1 MIVLRHKELAEAV
14 KEEAVTVAVKA
25 VVATEIAKEAVEVA
39 VNAVEAAVEI
49 AVETV
54 VVAVNAVEEMAKA
67 VVVVA
72 VDAPEPLSMRRARL
86 LKKEAVVVVLAVT
99 DLRERHAKMLTLWID
114 KTELD
119 VAVAEI
125 ANKVAVVATGEAIR
139 RLTQMVV
146 KTKIRRK
153 PKIPPLPS
161 KRKSSKLPSSRKAKR
176 KRATLLMIS
185 LPRSLP
191 NQLVF

>member
-1 MIVLRHKELAEAV
+1 
-14 KEEAVTVAVKA
+14 
-25 VVATEIAKEAVEVA
+25 VVSAVEA
-39 VNAVEAAVEI
+39 TVNAVEAAV
-49 AVETV
+49 
-54 VVAVNAVEEMAKA
+54 NAVEEIEMAKVA
-67 VVVVA
+67 VVVA
-72 VDAPEPLSMRRARL
+72 VDAPEPVPMKRARL

-99 DLRERHAKMLTLWID
+99 DLRENHAKMLTLWID

-119 VAVAEI
+119 VAVAVI
-125 ANKVAVVATGEAIR
+125 ANKVAVVATGEVIR
-139 RLTQMVV
+139 RLMQMVV

-176 KRATLLMIS
+176 KRATLSMIS